1 MDATPG
7 PTWGATVNT
16 MAMRFFKRITEEVDA
31 TMARDPA
38 ARSRLMVILAYPS
51 FYALLFHRLAHR
63 IYRAG
68 YFTPARMLSQLGRF
82 LTGIEINPG
91 ARIGRRLFID
101 HGMGVVIGETA
112 IVGDDVTLYHD
123 VTLGGIAPSI
133 NSSSQ
138 VNVKR
143 HPTIEDGV
151 IIGAG
156 AQILGDIVVGRNSR
170 VGANAV
176 VVKDVPAGVAVVGI
190 PARVV
195 QSKEICTDFDA
206 YGIPGRELPDP
217 VSRALDGLLEQISR
231 LQARVTALE
240 SEVEAGAAAHG
251 MSNGNGTRNGMSGM
265 SNGEQPDADSAAA
278 FSPSSHLY

>member
-1 MDATPG
+1 
-7 PTWGATVNT
+7 
-16 MAMRFFKRITEEVDA
+16 MAMRIFKRITEEVDA

-51 FYALLFHRLAHR
+51 FYAVLIHRLAHR
-63 IYRAG
+63 VHGAG
-68 YFTPARMLSQLGRF
+68 FYTFARVISQISRF

-112 IVGDDVTLYHD
+112 ILGDDVMLYHD
-123 VTLGGIAPSI
+123 VTLGGISPSVNSASQI
-133 NSSSQ
+133 NT
-138 VNVKR
+138 KR
-143 HPTIEDGV
+143 HPTLEDGV
-151 IIGAG
+151 IVGAG
-156 AQILGDIVVGRNSR
+156 AQILGDIVVGRNAR

-195 QSKEICTDFDA
+195 QPRGSCTDFDA

-217 VSRALDGLLEQISR
+217 VARAMDGLLDQISR
-231 LQARVTALE
+231 LQARVSALE
-240 SEVEAGAAAHG
+240 AELQNGAPHVNGAPHLNGDLTMPDEAHSAA
-251 MSNGNGTRNGMSGM
+251 R
-265 SNGEQPDADSAAA
+265 DSAAERISA
-278 FSPSSHLY
+278 E